1 MVQCTT
7 YQTTRLLERKG
18 IQVHLHWG
26 NVVNA
31 LCTCVHLQW
40 GQCRGGC
47 VVHTSVWTL
56 FYCTVHKITCT
67 MQYINHA
74 LTYNT
79 TRAPHS
85 NSWSP
90 SNVVSHNI
98 PWRCIHPLLN
108 ACVDNYMLLTRQ
120 HSVHHMSVILYIYSG
135 YRRPHLLHH
144 SLLWQGTLIPLDCLL
159 GWADMQ
165 WRRMVD
171 HAHMTCHWGL
181 SDKLKAIHMSA
192 VFYEARRGCIAHT
205 QVCLHRGRQGSS
217 RTR

>member
-7 YQTTRLLERKG
+7 YQTTRPVEGKG

-26 NVVNA
+26 NVENA
-31 LCTCVHLQW
+31 FCTCVCMQW

-47 VVHTSVWTL
+47 VVHKCVDIVL
-56 FYCTVHKITCT
+56 LCTVHKITCT

-108 ACVDNYMLLTRQ
+108 ACVDNYMLLHYQSTYYTSLVC
-120 HSVHHMSVILYIYSG
+120 HPVYSG
-135 YRRPHLLHH
+135 CRRPHLPYH
-144 SLLWQGTLIPLDCLL
+144 SLLWQGTVLLLDWLLKVSWHAVKVHGWPCTHDMPLGLKTKENYTHVCCLL
-159 GWADMQ
+159 
-165 WRRMVD
+165 
-171 HAHMTCHWGL
+171 WGKKRL
-181 SDKLKAIHMSA
+181 
-192 VFYEARRGCIAHT
+192 YCT
-205 QVCLHRGRQGSS
+205 QVWLHRSRQG
-217 RTR
+217 RM